1 VIIIN
6 IPVSLLLT
14 GVHICNLVL
23 KNSSQLWKGVDTMV
37 EKTYRKIYSFAEY
50 ALEHFAT
57 FLFILFFIAVI
68 LQVFFRYVLSA
79 PLTWSEE
86 AARYLN
92 VWAVLLGAALA
103 VKRKDHLRVDL
114 IDNLT
119 KKWPMRAQVGFY
131 FFTTFLCFLFVI
143 SLIKGS
149 FHMTLDRWS
158 VKLTMLP
165 LPQGMVYLALL
176 VGSLFMFWFFLHQ
189 LVSYIRMYVK
199 NKEGG
204 AVK

>member
-1 VIIIN
+1 MGVEHLVI
-6 IPVSLLLT
+6 
-14 GVHICNLVL
+14 
-23 KNSSQLWKGVDTMV
+23 
-37 EKTYRKIYSFAEY
+37 EKSYKRIYNFVEY
-50 ALEHFAT
+50 ALEHIAT
-57 FLFILFFIAVI
+57 WFFILFFITVI
-68 LQVFFRYVLSA
+68 LQIFFRYVLST

-114 IDNLT
+114 IDNVVQ
-119 KKWPMRAQVGFY
+119 KWPFRAQVGFY
-131 FFTTFLCFLFVI
+131 FFTTFISMLVVI
-143 SLIKGS
+143 SLIKGGYQ
-149 FHMTLDRWS
+149 MTLDRWS

-176 VGSLFMFWFFLHQ
+176 VGAIFMFWFFLQQ
-189 LVSYIRMYVK
+189 LIEYIRMFRN

-204 AVK
+204 TVK